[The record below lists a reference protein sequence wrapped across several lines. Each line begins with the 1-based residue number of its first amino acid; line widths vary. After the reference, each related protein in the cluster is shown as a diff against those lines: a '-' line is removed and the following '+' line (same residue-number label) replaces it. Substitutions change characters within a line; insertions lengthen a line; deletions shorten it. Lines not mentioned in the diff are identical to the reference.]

1 MEKPVRPS
9 SNKNKLKQKHR
20 KNMREYRMWLKE
32 NKKNNAQNK

>member
-1 MEKPVRPS
+1 MERPIKPN
-9 SNKNKLKQKHR
+9 SNKKKAKHEHR